1 MQKKDIPF
9 LSATELSVRIKSKE
23 VSPVEATEAYL
34 ERIDRLNPTF
44 HAYLTVCADEAMAS
58 ARESEVALARGEYR
72 GPMHGIP
79 VAVKDQVKSKGIR
92 TTCGSPI
99 FSDNVPDEDGT
110 VLANLKNAGA
120 VLLGKAN
127 MTEFGTTGIS
137 HAFEF
142 PRNPWNLERHT
153 GGSSSGSGAATAAFM
168 CATSLGEDTGGSVRF
183 PATWC
188 GLVGLRPS
196 YGRVSRYG
204 VIPGVWSMD
213 AIGPISRTV
222 QDCAMTLGA
231 IAGHDPKDGYTWDVP
246 VPDYPAALTGD
257 VRGLR
262 LGVITEQMESDL
274 VDPGVRDSVTAAVSK
289 LVELGATV
297 QDVSIPLSVH
307 QGTISG
313 GLRVEAPTNYR
324 ELILNR
330 LQDIRHDNRIGYL
343 VGSILPAQAYYKTQK
358 LRTLLRRQV
367 LDALEKVDVLVM
379 PTSGEAAQMIVP
391 DPPITEKKEPSRI
404 GRLLTPLFSLANVT
418 AVSVPCGFT
427 SDDLPIGLQ
436 LAAKPF
442 EEATVLN
449 AAYAYEQ
456 ATTWHTRRPPNV

>member
-1 MQKKDIPF
+1 MEKKDIPF
-9 LSATELSVRIKSKE
+9 LSAAELSTAIKSKE

-34 ERIDRLNPTF
+34 QRIDRLNPTL
-44 HAYLTVCADEAMAS
+44 HAYLTVCADEAMSA
-58 ARESEVALARGEYR
+58 ARESEEAMARGEYR

-79 VAVKDQVKSKGIR
+79 VTVKDQVNSKGIR

-99 FSDNVPDEDGT
+99 FWDNVPDEDGA
-110 VLANLKNAGA
+110 VLANLKRAGA
-120 VLLGKAN
+120 ILLGKAN
-127 MTEFGTTGIS
+127 MTEFGTTGLS
-137 HAFEF
+137 HAIEF
-142 PRNPWNLERHT
+142 PRNPWDLERHT

-183 PATWC
+183 PAAWC

-204 VIPGVWSMD
+204 VMPGVWSMD

-222 QDCAMTLGA
+222 RDCAMTLRA
-231 IAGHDPKDGYTWDVP
+231 IAGHDPRDGYTWDAP
-246 VPDYPAALTGD
+246 VPDYCAALTGE

-262 LGVITEQMESDL
+262 LGVVTEQMESPL
-274 VDPGVRDSVTAAVSK
+274 VDTEVRDSVRTAVSTLTDLGAAVQ
-289 LVELGATV
+289 E
-297 QDVSIPLSVH
+297 VSIPLSVH

-324 ELILNR
+324 R
-330 LQDIRHDNRIGYL
+330 LLLERLRDIRHDNRIGYL

-367 LDALEKVDVLVM
+367 FEALEKVDVLAM
-379 PTSGEAAQMIVP
+379 PTSGEAAQSIVP
-391 DPPITEKKEPSRI
+391 DPIVTSKEDPNRI

-418 AVSVPCGFT
+418 AISVPCGFT
-427 SDDLPIGLQ
+427 SDGLPIALQ

-442 EEATVLN
+442 QEATVLN

-456 ATTWHTRRPPNV
+456 ATSWHTRRPPNV

>member
-1 MQKKDIPF
+1 MAPDF
-9 LSATELSVRIKSKE
+9 AFVSAVRLGALIAARE
-23 VSPVEATEAYL
+23 VSPVEAVEAL
-34 ERIDRLNPTF
+34 LDRIERLNPKLN
-44 HAYLTVCADEAMAS
+44 AYLTVCADEAMAS
-58 ARESEVALARGEYR
+58 ARESAVALARGEYR

-274 VDPGVRDSVTAAVSK
+274 VDPGVRDSVTDAVSK

-313 GLRVEAPTNYR
+313 GLRVEAPPNYR

>member
-262 LGVITEQMESDL
+262 LGVITEQRESDL

>member
-9 LSATELSVRIKSKE
+9 LSATELFVRIKSKE

-204 VIPGVWSMD
+204 VIPGIWSMD

>member
-1 MQKKDIPF
+1 MEKKDIPF
-9 LSATELSVRIKSKE
+9 LSAAELSTRIKSRE
-23 VSPVEATEAYL
+23 VSPVEAAEAYL
-34 ERIDRLNPTF
+34 ERIDRLNPTL
-44 HAYLTVCADEAMAS
+44 HAYLTVCADEAMAA
-58 ARESEVALARGEYR
+58 ARESEQAMARGGYL

-79 VAVKDQVKSKGIR
+79 VTIKDQVKSRGIR

-110 VLANLKNAGA
+110 VLANLKKAGA
-120 VLLGKAN
+120 ILLGKAN
-127 MTEFGTTGIS
+127 MTEFGTTGLS

-142 PRNPWNLERHT
+142 PRNPWDLERHT

-183 PATWC
+183 PAAWC

-204 VIPGVWSMD
+204 VMPGVWSMD

-222 QDCAMTLGA
+222 RDCAMTLGA
-231 IAGHDPKDGYTWDVP
+231 IAGRDPRDGYTWDVP
-246 VPDYPAALTGD
+246 VPDYPAGLTGD

-262 LGVITEQMESDL
+262 VGVITEQMESPL
-274 VDPGVRDSVTAAVSK
+274 VDAEVRDSVGAAISKLAESGAAVR
-289 LVELGATV
+289 E
-297 QDVSIPLSVH
+297 VSIPLSVH

-324 ELILNR
+324 KLLLER
-330 LQDIRHDNRIGYL
+330 LRDIRHDNRIGYL

-367 LDALEKVDVLVM
+367 FEALEKVDVLAM
-379 PTSGEAAQMIVP
+379 PTSGEAAQPIAP
-391 DPPITEKKEPSRI
+391 DPTITGKVDPSRI

-418 AVSVPCGFT
+418 AMSVPCGFT
-427 SDDLPIGLQ
+427 SNGLPIGLQ

-442 EEATVLN
+442 QEAAILN
-449 AAYAYEQ
+449 AAYTYEQ
-456 ATTWHTRRPPNV
+456 ATSWHTRRPPNL

>member
-9 LSATELSVRIKSKE
+9 LSATELSARIKSKE

-34 ERIDRLNPTF
+34 ERIDRLNPTL
-44 HAYLTVCADEAMAS
+44 HAYLTVCADEAMAA
-58 ARESEVALARGEYR
+58 ARESEEALARGEYR

-79 VAVKDQVKSKGIR
+79 VTVKDQVKSKGIR

-99 FSDNVPDEDGT
+99 FSDNIPDEDGT
-110 VLANLKNAGA
+110 VLANLKVAGA
-120 VLLGKAN
+120 ILLGKAN

-153 GGSSSGSGAATAAFM
+153 GGSSSGSGAATAAFI

-257 VRGLR
+257 IRGLR
-262 LGVITEQMESDL
+262 VGVITEQMESSL
-274 VDPGVRDSVTAAVSK
+274 VDPEVRDSVKAAVSK
-289 LVELGATV
+289 LEELGASV
-297 QDVSIPLSVH
+297 QEVSIPLSVH

-324 ELILNR
+324 KLILDR
-330 LQDIRHDNRIGYL
+330 LQDIRHDNRITYL
-343 VGSILPAQAYYKTQK
+343 VGSILPAQAYFKTQK

-367 LDALEKVDVLVM
+367 FDAFEKVDVLAM
-379 PTSGEAAQMIVP
+379 PTHGETAQMIMP
-391 DPPITEKKEPSRI
+391 DPEITGKSAPSRI

-418 AVSVPCGFT
+418 ALSVPCGFN
-427 SDDLPIGLQ
+427 SGGLPIGLQ
-436 LAAKPF
+436 LGAKPF
-442 EEATVLN
+442 EEATILN
-449 AAYAYEQ
+449 AAHTYEQ
-456 ATTWHTRRPPNV
+456 ATSWHTRRPPNV

>member
-213 AIGPISRTV
+213 AIGPICRTV

-330 LQDIRHDNRIGYL
+330 LPDIRHDNRIGYL

>member
-23 VSPVEATEAYL
+23 VSPVEVTEAYL

-449 AAYAYEQ
+449 AAYAYVQ

>member
-23 VSPVEATEAYL
+23 VSPVEVTEAYL